1 MPANKVQ
8 TSSVAGNVDVGIVL
22 VPGSRSLSPAS
33 SDRSQ
38 TPATPQHTDGERSDH
53 SDNEEHVAEDDGN
66 DDRSEKSYQSSPAR
80 SVASGA
86 SSRARSGGGSGDE
99 SGDDRQQRDSDD
111 ENGEAQSADDR
122 QGDNDD
128 GGDNAQASDNESR
141 HFDDQSGD
149 EEDGGTARTPARSE
163 RRSDGSDN
171 DGSGSEVHRSDEE
184 DNRSEDGRESGAERS
199 DAEASGDEEAV
210 ASPDERSVHSAH
222 SARSADGADDR
233 REGSPGSDAEE
244 ASGRKKARVSGGEE
258 DEEGGP
264 DVEALFGE
272 DLGDLSSD
280 EEGSPRKRAARVLD
294 DDDSDHEAEQKEEE
308 DGTDR
313 VRRMGDDE
321 EEDGARKD
329 AEDAP
334 RGEEEEEEVPVP
346 ETRIDVEI
354 PRIVTN
360 LGSEVHFVK
369 LPNFLS
375 VDTRPY
381 DPQWYEDEVDE
392 DEVLDEEGRAR
403 LKLKVENT
411 VRWRY
416 IYDKLG
422 NPVRQSNA
430 RIIKWS
436 DGSMS
441 LHLGSEIFDVHK
453 QSLMQGDHNHLF
465 IRQGTGLQGQA
476 VFRTKLS
483 FRPHS
488 TDSFTHRKMTLSLA
502 GRSQKT
508 QKIRVLPQVGKDP
521 EAHRSEMIKREE
533 DRLRASIRRE
543 SKQRRIREKAHSRG
557 LSSSYLEPDED
568 DAAISLSAIKNKYR
582 RGAPLSR
589 SDHPSTRRTTRC
601 PTRTTA
607 VPAAWRRPRA
617 TQWRTT
623 TTVTWTTLTK
633 RPRAR
638 RPRRP
643 LKKATKTM
651 TEQTGEYAA
660 TSLVYKSA
668 TKEAT
673 VHMYILHLIK
683 SSLLL
688 FTQLVCSPRGTL

>member
-1 MPANKVQ
+1 
-8 TSSVAGNVDVGIVL
+8 
-22 VPGSRSLSPAS
+22 
-33 SDRSQ
+33 
-38 TPATPQHTDGERSDH
+38 
-53 SDNEEHVAEDDGN
+53 
-66 DDRSEKSYQSSPAR
+66 
-80 SVASGA
+80 
-86 SSRARSGGGSGDE
+86 
-99 SGDDRQQRDSDD
+99 
-111 ENGEAQSADDR
+111 
-122 QGDNDD
+122 
-128 GGDNAQASDNESR
+128 
-141 HFDDQSGD
+141 
-149 EEDGGTARTPARSE
+149 
-163 RRSDGSDN
+163 
-171 DGSGSEVHRSDEE
+171 
-184 DNRSEDGRESGAERS
+184 
-199 DAEASGDEEAV
+199 
-210 ASPDERSVHSAH
+210 
-222 SARSADGADDR
+222 
-233 REGSPGSDAEE
+233 
-244 ASGRKKARVSGGEE
+244 
-258 DEEGGP
+258 
-264 DVEALFGE
+264 
-272 DLGDLSSD
+272 
-280 EEGSPRKRAARVLD
+280 
-294 DDDSDHEAEQKEEE
+294 
-308 DGTDR
+308 
-313 VRRMGDDE
+313 MGDDD

-582 RGAPLSR
+582 RGGPALKERPSVYS
-589 SDHPSTRRTTRC
+589 SDDEVSNPDDG
-601 PTRTTA
+601 
-607 VPAAWRRPRA
+607 
-617 TQWRTT
+617 
-623 TTVTWTTLTK
+623 
-633 RPRAR
+633 RAR
-638 RPRRP
+638 R
-643 LKKATKTM
+643 LEKAKGNAMEEDDDSDLDYFDKKAESKKTKKAI
-651 TEQTGEYAA
+651 EE
-660 TSLVYKSA
+660 SD
-668 TKEAT
+668 EDDD
-673 VHMYILHLIK
+673 
-683 SSLLL
+683 
-688 FTQLVCSPRGTL
+688 

>member
-1 MPANKVQ
+1 MLLCARLLAP
-8 TSSVAGNVDVGIVL
+8 
-22 VPGSRSLSPAS
+22 PHSL
-33 SDRSQ
+33 
-38 TPATPQHTDGERSDH
+38 
-53 SDNEEHVAEDDGN
+53 
-66 DDRSEKSYQSSPAR
+66 
-80 SVASGA
+80 
-86 SSRARSGGGSGDE
+86 
-99 SGDDRQQRDSDD
+99 
-111 ENGEAQSADDR
+111 AD
-122 QGDNDD
+122 
-128 GGDNAQASDNESR
+128 
-141 HFDDQSGD
+141 
-149 EEDGGTARTPARSE
+149 
-163 RRSDGSDN
+163 
-171 DGSGSEVHRSDEE
+171 
-184 DNRSEDGRESGAERS
+184 
-199 DAEASGDEEAV
+199 EAV
-210 ASPDERSVHSAH
+210 ACLKVLLGETTFSGISVRRWQPPFSTETMRFGHSVSKPAQGD
-222 SARSADGADDR
+222 SAPSNVNKL
-233 REGSPGSDAEE
+233 
-244 ASGRKKARVSGGEE
+244 GRKLLLVKCLPSFHRFE

-294 DDDSDHEAEQKEEE
+294 DDDSDHGEEQKGEE

-334 RGEEEEEEVPVP
+334 RVGCPAGPHFDRLGDLGENSPGHQVVPQSTSLERRQEEEEVPVP

-582 RGAPLSR
+582 RGGPALKGTRVPSYRARL

-601 PTRTTA
+601 PN
-607 VPAAWRRPRA
+607 PDDG
-617 TQWRTT
+617 
-623 TTVTWTTLTK
+623 
-633 RPRAR
+633 RAR
-638 RPRRP
+638 R
-643 LKKATKTM
+643 LEKAKGNAMEDDDDSDLDYFDKKAESKKTKKAI
-651 TEQTGEYAA
+651 EE
-660 TSLVYKSA
+660 SD
-668 TKEAT
+668 EDDD
-673 VHMYILHLIK
+673 
-683 SSLLL
+683 
-688 FTQLVCSPRGTL
+688 